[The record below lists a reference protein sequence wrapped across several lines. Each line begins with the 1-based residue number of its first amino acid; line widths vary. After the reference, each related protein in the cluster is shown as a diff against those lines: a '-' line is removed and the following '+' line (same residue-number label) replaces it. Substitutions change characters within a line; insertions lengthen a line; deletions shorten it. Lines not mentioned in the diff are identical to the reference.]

1 MADSLVLVTGGAG
14 FIGSNLVDALLAK
27 GHSVRIL
34 DDMSTGKRSNLP
46 MDNPKVEL
54 IEGDVADAAL
64 VTRVM
69 AGCSAVV
76 HLAAVASVQASVDD
90 PVRTHQSNFVGTLN
104 VCESMVKAGIKRVVF
119 ASSAAIYGNNGEG
132 TAIHEDTPK
141 SPLTPYASDKLA
153 SEQYLDFY
161 RREHGLEPMIFRF
174 FNIFGPRQDPSS
186 PYSGV
191 ISIFTKLALAE
202 QSVAIFGDGSQ
213 TRDFVYVQDLVSI
226 LVQSLE
232 VSEPSPGAVNVGLSR
247 STSLN
252 DLIAELGTV
261 TGSPLKVIHHAPR
274 QGDIRHSRANNSRL
288 LERFKL
294 PEPTAIGKGLSQLIR
309 SL

>member
-1 MADSLVLVTGGAG
+1 
-14 FIGSNLVDALLAK
+14 
-27 GHSVRIL
+27 
-34 DDMSTGKRSNLP
+34 
-46 MDNPKVEL
+46 
-54 IEGDVADAAL
+54 
-64 VTRVM
+64 
-69 AGCSAVV
+69 
-76 HLAAVASVQASVDD
+76 
-90 PVRTHQSNFVGTLN
+90 
-104 VCESMVKAGIKRVVF
+104 
-119 ASSAAIYGNNGEG
+119 
-132 TAIHEDTPK
+132 
-141 SPLTPYASDKLA
+141 
-153 SEQYLDFY
+153 
-161 RREHGLEPMIFRF
+161 
-174 FNIFGPRQDPSS
+174 
-186 PYSGV
+186 

-247 STSLN
+247 STILN

-294 PEPTAIGKGLSQLIR
+294 PEPTAIG
-309 SL
+309 